1 MVYITDSRGRLSLQ
15 MRLLVS
21 QFVGQGLAPAVSPI
35 PYVAVG
41 AFINRKAIYR
51 RVAVFQSR
59 ISDLHCRAMPKG
71 NNAVDRA
78 PTLRPYQF
86 TIF

>member
-1 MVYITDSRGRLSLQ
+1 

-21 QFVGQGLAPAVSPI
+21 QIVGQGLAPAVVYGI
-35 PYVAVG
+35 RDAVG

-51 RVAVFQSR
+51 CVAV
-59 ISDLHCRAMPKG
+59 AG

-86 TIF
+86 TIFAMVHINQNLY